1 MMLARSWDWV
11 RRVVRVGEGGRGVER
26 RRIWER
32 RKEDLEVERVVESI
46 VTLEE
51 EARGGKKGILRWC
64 RCWDVVAVFSKWLW
78 ASTQI
83 DRDVL
88 ITKATALADLLVSL
102 SHPVICRGV

>member
-1 MMLARSWDWV
+1 MK
-11 RRVVRVGEGGRGVER
+11 EGGAWRGGGSGR
-26 RRIWER
+26 GGRRI
-32 RKEDLEVERVVESI
+32 LEVERVVESI